1 MRDYIQYVGLA
12 GIREE
17 MLGRKTREDER
28 KMVTTKE
35 KAVQMRT
42 DTYARPAYIEE
53 DTTR

>member
-1 MRDYIQYVGLA
+1 M
-12 GIREE
+12 EE
-17 MLGRKTREDER
+17 NREDER

-53 DTTR
+53 DTTGRKL